1 MGLSRIRQD
10 LLGHA
15 RLANGLAANPV
26 SRPTGEA
33 SGICPKRNLGRSS
46 PWRQKGN
53 CSPKNGRA
61 EPISPRSARGKLPEG
76 RFGASAQRARMTSVP
91 TEKNEHWQNG
101 AGPREEALPPPSAV
115 RCASGCLGRFPT
127 ARHLSLG
134 RPSIGPRHLR
144 RLAGEPAV
152 DQFAVTRSQARIV
165 FNCCRALALRP
176 ATRGEFTAVGH
187 CLAARCAHCRAPITT
202 LLRRCPERR
211 NTSANSS
218 GRGASCR
225 FVGRHTPAVVE
236 SGTASGGV
244 LTQPSG

>member
-1 MGLSRIRQD
+1 MRVSQTVWQPTPFPAQLVK
-10 LLGHA
+10 
-15 RLANGLAANPV
+15 RLA
-26 SRPTGEA
+26 
-33 SGICPKRNLGRSS
+33 
-46 PWRQKGN
+46 
-53 CSPKNGRA
+53 
-61 EPISPRSARGKLPEG
+61 SARNGILVARHPGAKKGTVLPKMAGQSRSPHDPPGESSRKAG
-76 RFGASAQRARMTSVP
+76 SVPAPQRARMTSVP

-218 GRGASCR
+218 GRGARCR